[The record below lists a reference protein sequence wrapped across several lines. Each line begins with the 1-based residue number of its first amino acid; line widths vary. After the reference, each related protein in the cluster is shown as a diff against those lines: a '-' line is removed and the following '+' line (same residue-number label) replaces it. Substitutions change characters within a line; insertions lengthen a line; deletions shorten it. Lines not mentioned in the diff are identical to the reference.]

1 MAGGV
6 VNDAAEVIV
15 AGSGQ
20 VWFAPVGTTLP
31 DVGDDPTSGLDT
43 AFVPAGFLTEDGPTL
58 SVGSEVTDFMAW
70 QSRTAIRREKQTQDI
85 QFSFVLQQ
93 WNSENISFA
102 FGGGSVQ
109 DEGGGIWSYTFPE
122 ADDALDERA
131 LVVDAVDGDV
141 NYRFVLPRG
150 NVTEAVETQF
160 TRTATAQ
167 LPVTFKALQPTTD
180 DPIAYVNTDATAFEA
195 NYS

>member
-1 MAGGV
+1 MAGGI
-6 VNDAAEVIV
+6 NDAGEVIV

-31 DVGDDPTSGLDT
+31 AVGDDPTAALNA
-43 AFVPAGFLTEDGPTL
+43 AFVPAGYLTEDGPTL

-93 WNSENISFA
+93 WNSENISLA
-102 FGGGSVQ
+102 FGGGTVT
-109 DEGGGIWSYTFPE
+109 DEGGGLWSYQFPE
-122 ADDALDERA
+122 ADDALDERS
-131 LVVDAVDGDV
+131 LVVDTVDGD
-141 NYRFVLPRG
+141 NNFRFVIARG
-150 NVTEAVETQF
+150 NVTEAVESQF

-167 LPVTFKALQPTTD
+167 LPITFKALQPTTGS
-180 DPIAYVNTDATAFEA
+180 IAYVNTDAVGFEA